1 MLKPFPFDDEWLF
14 FVYKNKKSEDELTS
28 SPLFVGFSSI
38 FIRSIF
44 SDAPSRYALNATN
57 RSSPVMHGVA
67 NTGKRWCS
75 VGAGV

>member
-1 MLKPFPFDDEWLF
+1 MFDDGYSKDIEILSKAQTKMLKPFPFDDEWLF

-44 SDAPSRYALNATN
+44 SDAPDHHALCLA
-57 RSSPVMHGVA
+57 A
-67 NTGKRWCS
+67 N
-75 VGAGV
+75 GA